1 MTRIYDPYT
10 DELLP
15 INGVLTEVSMESHMV
30 SMEAV
35 THDLKNIKQIMQKH
49 GSDVTF
55 NGKLA
60 DALKRYIY
68 NFINKNPDHVKALGG
83 NLLGVY
89 PMRFTTSD
97 RLEWEEDLLKI
108 DPKAIRVDVL
118 SLPHMDDV
126 GRRATD
132 TFNISCIWL
141 CHKFYTSSLPI
152 RQKEEAMKNCM
163 VILQYK
169 LFSSILAHYFPY
181 PVDPNVAAAV
191 YGELSR
197 KFDIKKYGTWKAVLD
212 ARSENIV
219 AVGEIHEK
227 TIREFNDDIAIVR
240 MIQDIQHR
248 LRDKVKNIWE
258 VLARVIQQN
267 KKYGTTAGMI
277 ELDGQLVVR
286 DLERQIPTYSRYI
299 DEVCREQVRFI
310 KPDLVS
316 VIVDMM
322 PAMPEKPF
330 EQLLLSYHERAKK
343 SDKES
348 TELTKT
354 TVEHLFNVVLA
365 DRTIATK
372 ISDVSELLIRVR
384 GLYTSSRS
392 SNDLLVQMRKLGEK
406 IIKKDLKIVNVANVS
421 ALRTGL
427 LLYLVLRTATKN
439 HYN

>member
-1 MTRIYDPYT
+1 MSAFYDH
-10 DELLP
+10 DNLV
-15 INGVLTEVSMESHMV
+15 VLEEFDGFHAISLEDFYASLES
-30 SMEAV
+30 SNQ
-35 THDLKNIKQIMQKH
+35 TLKNIKQIMEH
-49 GSDVTF
+49 HRGDLAFTA
-55 NGKLA
+55 KLA
-60 DALKRYIY
+60 DGLKRYIY

-97 RLEWEEDLLKI
+97 RLEWEEDLLGI
-108 DPKAIRVDVL
+108 DPKAVRSDVL

-132 TFNISCIWL
+132 TFNISCIWM
-141 CHKFYTSSLPI
+141 CHRFYTSNLPI

-197 KFDIKKYGTWKAVLD
+197 KFDIKKYGTWKAVVD
-212 ARSENIV
+212 ARSENII

-299 DEVCREQVRFI
+299 DDVSREQVRFL
-310 KPDLVS
+310 KPDLIA
-316 VIVDMM
+316 VIIDIM

-330 EQLLLSYHERAKK
+330 EVLLLQYHERSKK
-343 SDKES
+343 SDKDAA
-348 TELTKT
+348 ELTKIT
-354 TVEHLFNVVLA
+354 IEHLFNVVLA
-365 DRTIATK
+365 DRTVATK
-372 ISDVSELLIRVR
+372 ISDISELLVRVR
-384 GLYTSSRS
+384 GLYTSSRT
-392 SNDLLVQMRKLGEK
+392 SNELLIQMRKLGEK
-406 IIKKDLKIVNVANVS
+406 IVKKDLKIVNSANVS

-427 LLYLVLRTATKN
+427 LLYLILRTATKN